1 MNFFQSVE
9 IFIKK
14 STFALKYNMTLLQ
27 LFKNILPYVR
37 PYKWL
42 VALALALTFIG
53 ALTAQVNAY
62 VLQYTVNSI
71 ASLMKEQKPLEDGI
85 DILMWISI
93 ILLGKEL
100 VNIFISFGQKFFG
113 EKIRIMISQDLAQR
127 VIEKVL
133 TYRMAFFTSD
143 ESGSGKLQ
151 TRIDQ
156 GVSSLTR
163 TVQSFF
169 IDIFPLFTSAIV
181 ALIGMFKA
189 NFYVGLVGLCI
200 VPVYFFISRRQAQK
214 LKGWRRNIRT
224 YRENKS
230 GGIINIL
237 ESINVIKS
245 FNRESIE
252 AKKQLELQTALTD
265 TQMRTRSTNFK
276 FDGLKTFTEQFGVVI
291 IIILTAYL
299 VLTGQMQIGAIMLH
313 IMLFNNV
320 TAPIRQLHRIYDDI
334 NDALVYAEGF
344 FDIMNSDNE
353 KEQSGEYRPEKIR
366 GEFEMKHVDFTY
378 PSGTQALFDVSMKV
392 EPNKITALVGL
403 SGAGKSTIINLLDK
417 FYEPQ
422 QGQILLDGIP
432 LADYDT
438 KYLRENIG
446 LVLQK
451 NHIFSGTIAENILYG
466 NVNATREQME
476 DAARKAYIHEQIIDL
491 PNGYE
496 SSALALSGGQQ
507 QRIAIARMFL
517 KNPPIIFLDEPTAS
531 LDAIATEQIKNSL
544 DAIKKDRTVIIIS
557 HSISQIIDS
566 DMIFAMKEG
575 RMVESGT
582 HEEVYHQGGV
592 YKEIFDAS
600 ARSLN
605 VEKIND
611 TIERE

>member
-1 MNFFQSVE
+1 MSL
-9 IFIKK
+9 I
-14 STFALKYNMTLLQ
+14 Q
-27 LFKNILPYVR
+27 LFKQILPYIK

-42 VALALALTFIG
+42 IVLALVLTFIG

-71 ASLMKEQKPLEDGI
+71 TELLEQRKPLNEGLYI
-85 DILMWISI
+85 VAIISI
-93 ILLGKEL
+93 VLLSKEL
-100 VNIFISFGQKFFG
+100 VNVVITFGQKFFG

-127 VIEKVL
+127 IVEKIL
-133 TYRMAFFTSD
+133 TYRMAFFTAD

-181 ALIGMFKA
+181 ALIGMFNA

-200 VPVYFFISRRQAQK
+200 VPIYFFISQKQAGK

-245 FNRESIE
+245 FNRENIE

-265 TQMRTRSTNFK
+265 TQMRTRRTNFI
-276 FDGLKTFTEQFGVVI
+276 FDGLKSFTEQIGVVI

-299 VLTGQMQIGAIMLH
+299 VLTGQMLIGAIMLH

-334 NDALVYAEGF
+334 NDALIYAEGF
-344 FDIMNSDNE
+344 FDIMNADHQ
-353 KEQSGEYRPEKIR
+353 KEPSGNYRPEKIR
-366 GEFEMKHVDFTY
+366 GEFELHNIDFSY
-378 PSGTQALFDVSMKV
+378 PNGTQALFNVNMKI
-392 EPNKITALVGL
+392 ETNKISALVGL

-417 FYEPQ
+417 FYEPTR
-422 QGQILLDGIP
+422 GQILLDGVP
-432 LADYDT
+432 LRDYDT
-438 KYLRENIG
+438 HFLRENIG
-446 LVLQK
+446 MVLQK
-451 NHIFSGTIAENILYG
+451 NHIFSGSIAENIFYG

-476 DAARKAYIHEQIIDL
+476 EAAKKAYIHDQIIAL

-544 DAIKKDRTVIIIS
+544 DAIKKNRTVIIIS

-566 DMIFAMKEG
+566 DMIFAMKQG
-575 RMVESGT
+575 CVVESGT
-582 HEEVYHQGGV
+582 HEEVYRQGGT

-611 TIERE
+611 TIEENGEIDS

>member
-1 MNFFQSVE
+1 MSL
-9 IFIKK
+9 I
-14 STFALKYNMTLLQ
+14 Q
-27 LFKNILPYVR
+27 LFKQILPYIR

-42 VALALALTFIG
+42 IVLALVLTFIG

-71 ASLMKEQKPLEDGI
+71 TGLVEQHKPLNEGLHI
-85 DILMWISI
+85 VAVISI
-93 ILLGKEL
+93 VLLSKEL
-100 VNIFISFGQKFFG
+100 VNVFITFGQKFFG

-127 VIEKVL
+127 IVERIL
-133 TYRMAFFTSD
+133 TYRMAFFTAD

-181 ALIGMFKA
+181 ALIGMFNA

-200 VPVYFFISRRQAQK
+200 VPIYFFISQRQASK

-245 FNRESIE
+245 FNRENIE

-265 TQMRTRSTNFK
+265 TQMRTRRTNFI
-276 FDGLKTFTEQFGVVI
+276 FDGLKSFTEQIGVVI

-299 VLTGQMQIGAIMLH
+299 VLTGQMLIGAIMLH

-334 NDALVYAEGF
+334 NDALIYAEGF
-344 FDIMNSDNE
+344 FDIMNADHQ
-353 KEQSGEYRPEKIR
+353 KEPSGNYRPEKIR
-366 GEFEMKHVDFTY
+366 GEFELRNVYFSY
-378 PSGTQALFDVSMKV
+378 PNGTQALFNVNMKI
-392 EPNKITALVGL
+392 ETNKISALVGL

-417 FYEPQ
+417 FYEPTH
-422 QGQILLDGIP
+422 GQILLDGVP
-432 LADYDT
+432 LSDYDT
-438 KYLRENIG
+438 HFLRENIG
-446 LVLQK
+446 MVLQK
-451 NHIFSGTIAENILYG
+451 NHIFSGSIAENIFYG

-476 DAARKAYIHEQIIDL
+476 EAAKKAYIHDQIIAL
-491 PNGYE
+491 PNGYD

-517 KNPPIIFLDEPTAS
+517 KNPPVIFLDEPTAS

-544 DAIKKDRTVIIIS
+544 DAIKKNRTVIIIS

-566 DMIFAMKEG
+566 DMIFAMKQG
-575 RMVESGT
+575 RVVESGT
-582 HEEVYHQGGV
+582 HEEVYRQGGT

-611 TIERE
+611 TIEENGE